1 MTEILEHFESL
12 EENLYVSKD
21 EKYAIA
27 KDQDSNQFM
36 LLNKN
41 C

>member
-21 EKYAIA
+21 EKYFRRYLIFIR
-27 KDQDSNQFM
+27 K
-36 LLNKN
+36 KN
-41 C
+41 DTK